1 MAEYMDSE
9 PFMIEDDHTY
19 IDVWMQL
26 TRTNGSI
33 TYKKQIETRHNF

>member
-9 PFMIEDDHTY
+9 SFMIEDDHTY

-26 TRTNGSI
+26 TRTN
-33 TYKKQIETRHNF
+33 TVVA